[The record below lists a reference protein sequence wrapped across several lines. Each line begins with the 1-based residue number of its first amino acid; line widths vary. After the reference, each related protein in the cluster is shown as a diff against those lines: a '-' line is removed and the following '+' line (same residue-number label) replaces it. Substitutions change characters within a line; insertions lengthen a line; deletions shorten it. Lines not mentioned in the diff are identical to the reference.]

1 MQTNLGGTVRRAG
14 ALLALSSLA
23 LVSCGGKSSTTTT
36 VIPTPTDAGATTVV
50 PSTTQAA
57 PASTAGSTTTGPP
70 VPWKDLA
77 QPAVAQVSGA
87 VDGTVPPMQIAHGYF
102 SLPVEVAIPD
112 DARLSG
118 AYLRVEQTDTGLA
131 ARWDLRFS
139 SAQAAEVMESAA
151 KQSFSDA
158 RFVEG
163 VRVVSELKDGN
174 YVTLNYPATAEGES
188 AGWGLM
194 NVTIGPQ
201 VGADGPTGRTEM
213 IVAVERTVAGIGE
226 LGLTPFLTAWESEM
240 PPLREGAAFAEFT
253 ADLTRLQTNG
263 VWLEYTYHAP
273 SSAFE
278 ALVKYYAQDLSAGDL
293 VLEDSSEPGDL
304 TTTEYYSAGFF
315 PTLAGFT
322 VDVTVER
329 TLSDPAQPAV
339 VRYRVRVEPPAT
351 SATDTAAATT
361 AG

>member
-1 MQTNLGGTVRRAG
+1 MQTNLGGTVRRAS

-23 LVSCGGKSSTTTT
+23 VVSCGGKSSTTTT
-36 VIPTPTDAGATTVV
+36 VAPTPTDAGTTTAVSPTTVGA
-50 PSTTQAA
+50 TE
-57 PASTAGSTTTGPP
+57 PAAGSTTTGPA
-70 VPWKDLA
+70 VLWKDLA

-87 VDGTVPPMQIAHGYF
+87 VEGTVPPMQIAHGYF
-102 SLPVEVAIPD
+102 SLPVDVSVPD

-118 AYLRVEQTDTGLA
+118 AYLRIEQSDTGLA

-139 SAQAAEVMESAA
+139 STQAADAIESAA
-151 KQSFSDA
+151 KQSFSDS
-158 RFVEG
+158 RFAEG
-163 VRVVSELKDGN
+163 VRVVSQLKDGD
-174 YVTLNYPATAEGES
+174 YVTLNYPATAEGEA

-194 NVTIGPQ
+194 NITIGPQ
-201 VGADGPTGRTEM
+201 VGADGPTGRNE
-213 IVAVERTVAGIGE
+213 IVVAVERTVAAIAD

-253 ADLTRLQTNG
+253 ADLTQLQTNG

-273 SSAFE
+273 SAAFE
-278 ALVKYYAQDLSAGDL
+278 ALVKYYAQDLSSGDL
-293 VLEDSSEPGDL
+293 VLEDSSEPADL
-304 TTTEYYSAGFF
+304 STTEYYSAGFF

-339 VRYRVRVEPPAT
+339 VRYRVRVEPSAT
-351 SATDTAAATT
+351 AATDTTEAAK